1 MDFTWWCKDTVSSAV
16 APWCGIWEGRNSIY
30 MGLLCLYTFLSRME
44 ENLLMKVFPQ
54 SSLVSPQ
61 GRQSGPS
68 SWLTLPDCWVTLSGH
83 FCIFSWQGRSPTSC
97 RAVSPTSAPTL
108 NTGLDIYPTE
118 LALFE
123 SDQQLQPL
131 TPWPRL
137 LAAVPHP
144 AAPSVY
150 KRKLASQSTE
160 KQEMTVQREVLAG
173 SSVLPRDSEAQ
184 RQSEQECV
192 HWPAPCFSNS
202 AAELAAVWGE
212 FSAISSRGS
221 AGRWGKK
228 EISVPDTVVHT
239 TRTILWQTLQKV
251 NTINF
256 Q

>member
-1 MDFTWWCKDTVSSAV
+1 MMQGHRLISCSTVVWDLGGKKQHLYGIAV
-16 APWCGIWEGRNSIY
+16 PLYLPVTNRGKPINEGISTEQP
-30 MGLLCLYTFLSRME
+30 GLTTGTAERAQQLTHVAWLLSHTFRTFLHFQ
-44 ENLLMKVFPQ
+44 LA
-54 SSLVSPQ
+54 
-61 GRQSGPS
+61 RQV
-68 SWLTLPDCWVTLSGH
+68 THILPCCT
-83 FCIFSWQGRSPTSC
+83 
-97 RAVSPTSAPTL
+97 PTSAPTL

-118 LALFE
+118 LALFK

-137 LAAVPHP
+137 LTAVPHP

-150 KRKLASQSTE
+150 KRKLVSQSTE

-184 RQSEQECV
+184 RQSEQGCV

-221 AGRWGKK
+221 AGRWGEERNKCSWHSSPHNK
-228 EISVPDTVVHT
+228 
-239 TRTILWQTLQKV
+239 
-251 NTINF
+251 NNF
-256 Q
+256 MTDFVDGEHH